1 MTFDI
6 VSWYGAIAG
15 VAVIYLLW
23 ASVIDTGHR
32 HYRWI
37 QSRLRPE
44 PLPAPELPVVVLGHP
59 GATYS
64 TKAVHERGEGE
75 PPSLI
80 RVEPYYTI
88 ENKGTTPVREID
100 AGIDSRDGTMSH
112 QFTAFHAPAIGP
124 GERPVPV
131 TNVGSIPL
139 EMLAGVPE
147 SEHVSAFLWWA
158 SFEDENDRR
167 WKAVYDPK
175 SRKHTYALLEQPAPL
190 EAQLDARIRKAG
202 DHSYVMDIENTGEV
216 PVEQVEVDMPSEAF
230 NWHLLTDGLAN
241 YPIPVLEP
249 GDRQT
254 AHVAVT
260 MGPHAS
266 VEITLR
272 GLVEGQPYE
281 RRRVV
286 SVIGS

>member
-1 MTFDI
+1 MLAGFDFT
-6 VSWYGAIAG
+6 SWYAYFAYVGAA
-15 VAVIYLLW
+15 YLLW
-23 ASVIDTGHR
+23 RTVLAQLVADLGALWR
-32 HYRWI
+32 KV
-37 QSRLRPE
+37 RPE
-44 PLPAPELPVVVLGHP
+44 PPKSPHVVLGHP
-59 GATYS
+59 GAAYG
-64 TKAVHERGEGE
+64 TKPVDERGEGE
-75 PPSLI
+75 PATLI

-100 AGIDSRDGTMSH
+100 TGIDSRDGSMSH

-124 GERPVPV
+124 GEPPVPV

-147 SEHVSAFLWWA
+147 SEHVSAFLWWTT
-158 SFEDENDRR
+158 FEDENERR
-167 WKAVYDPK
+167 WKVVYDPK
-175 SRKHTYALLEQPAPL
+175 SRKHTYELLERPAPGRP
-190 EAQLDARIRKAG
+190 QLDARMRKT
-202 DHSYVMDIENTGEV
+202 DKTSYVMDIENTGEV

-249 GDRQT
+249 GDTQT
-254 AHVAVT
+254 AYVSVT

-266 VEITLR
+266 IEVTLR

-281 RRRVV
+281 RRRTV